1 MCGDLR
7 PATAVGDKPPG
18 HTGNNRHRRVVCNTG
33 CLPPRAAIPTTA
45 ERDGDTMSTTSS
57 TDSRSEWRA
66 TVSVRIP
73 PSDGDDLATSAGRR
87 LQRDDD
93 VADATVEGLRD
104 LDPAMPAT
112 VVTVDVRVEAARTL
126 DEQAVASRL
135 TAAPGAECVET
146 VRPA

>member
-1 MCGDLR
+1 
-7 PATAVGDKPPG
+7 
-18 HTGNNRHRRVVCNTG
+18 
-33 CLPPRAAIPTTA
+33 
-45 ERDGDTMSTTSS
+45 MSTTSS
-57 TDSRSEWRA
+57 PDSRSEWRA

-93 VADATVEGLRD
+93 VADATVEHLRG

-112 VVTVDVRVEAARTL
+112 VVTVDVRLEAARTL
-126 DEQAVASRL
+126 DERAVANRL
-135 TAAPGAECVET
+135 TAAPGDERVET